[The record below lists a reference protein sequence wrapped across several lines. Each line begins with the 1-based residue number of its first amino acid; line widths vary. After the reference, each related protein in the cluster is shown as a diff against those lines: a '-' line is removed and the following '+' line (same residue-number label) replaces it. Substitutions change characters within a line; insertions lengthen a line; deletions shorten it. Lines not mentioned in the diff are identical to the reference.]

1 MCKIHQKW
9 PKGLLAWDLGTMD
22 EIVGFVCL
30 FVCFASYTLD
40 WVLEKLAIEKGQRE
54 YTKKPPGILISLVNG
69 QEGVNLAREK
79 TFRQYLPYPAKHHRT
94 KPWSLPAPVSKLWVG
109 SLEFHSPS
117 VVMWHPS
124 PPEGWIREYW
134 VRSWDFSSLPGGME
148 APLWGQWRPHGDP
161 ELSLPTSSKKLTF
174 PLPFS
179 IRGGWV
185 WRWNF
190 HHRQQ

>member
-1 MCKIHQKW
+1 
-9 PKGLLAWDLGTMD
+9 MD

-54 YTKKPPGILISLVNG
+54 YTKNPSGILISLVNG

-124 PPEGWIREYW
+124 PPEGWIREY
-134 VRSWDFSSLPGGME
+134 
-148 APLWGQWRPHGDP
+148 
-161 ELSLPTSSKKLTF
+161 
-174 PLPFS
+174 
-179 IRGGWV
+179 
-185 WRWNF
+185 
-190 HHRQQ
+190 